1 MEISKEVI
9 ALWGAGLSTTLALIK
24 IWELWSSRRRIEI
37 SYGFDGRPDVGNEI
51 IIRNLSDKPM
61 IVTYWEL
68 LFCKRKRLRWIPYRN
83 ENPAE
88 DTHDICIAAHSSKSL
103 YFRDQYYF
111 EWGHKALAGKRLYL
125 NLNIAGRR
133 RSIKLLVYK
142 G

>member
-68 LFCKRKRLRWIPYRN
+68 LFCKRKRLRWIPYCNQIWGQVLQPSIR
-83 ENPAE
+83 
-88 DTHDICIAAHSSKSL
+88 IGRVCL
-103 YFRDQYYF
+103 WLDQ
-111 EWGHKALAGKRLYL
+111 
-125 NLNIAGRR
+125 
-133 RSIKLLVYK
+133 
-142 G
+142 